1 MADCKRYDSLRRPK
15 HGKITGAVRD
25 EPAYALLDDNRLRR
39 DHRHSGRLPCAG
51 QNVDELTFEDKPVN
65 ETLVRDL
72 ASGDFLDQQRNDRVD
87 RRYRNRQ
94 VASRG
99 KYRTILHQ
107 TGQEGSVFQCG
118 RPREQA

>member
-1 MADCKRYDSLRRPK
+1 MERSQVLDAMSQLTRYWMK
-15 HGKITGAVRD
+15 T
-25 EPAYALLDDNRLRR
+25 AYYAIIAIVFAHLAL
-39 DHRHSGRLPCAG
+39 AK
-51 QNVDELTFEDKPVN
+51 NVDELTFEDTPVN

-107 TGQEGSVFQCG
+107 TGQEGSVFQRV